1 MEFGWRSSRFPIVD
15 IFDGLLEIRLEIEM
29 TALLWMWRCVR
40 CLVLWDETEL
50 VDARCPLCAGEC
62 EIIRPP
68 QEVMTGIEREFGGRG

>member
-1 MEFGWRSSRFPIVD
+1 
-15 IFDGLLEIRLEIEM
+15 M